1 MMMESRLCV
10 REIPEG
16 EAEFRYYLNAYNAP
30 RRRENRAMGLL
41 AAFGAALV
49 IGAIMLGSAVGL

>member
-1 MMMESRLCV
+1 MMMDSRLCV
-10 REIPEG
+10 REATEG

-30 RRRENRAMGLL
+30 RKRENRAMGLL

-49 IGAIMLGSAVGL
+49 IGAIMLGGVGL

>member
-10 REIPEG
+10 REVPEG
-16 EAEFRYYLNAYNAP
+16 EAEFRYYLNAYSAP
-30 RRRENRAMGLL
+30 RRRENRLLGAL

-49 IGAIMLGSAVGL
+49 IGAIMLGGAGL

>member
-1 MMMESRLCV
+1 MENKLCA

-16 EAEFRYYLNAYNAP
+16 EAEFRYYLACYTAP
-30 RRRENRAMGLL
+30 RKRENKAMGLL

-49 IGAIMLGSAVGL
+49 IGAIMLGGVGL

>member
-1 MMMESRLCV
+1 MKSRLCV
-10 REIPEG
+10 REVTEG

-30 RRRENRAMGLL
+30 RRRENRLLGAL

-49 IGAIMLGSAVGL
+49 IGAIMLGGGGI

>member
-1 MMMESRLCV
+1 VVDHLCV

-16 EAEFRYYLNAYNAP
+16 EAEYQLYLSCYNAP
-30 RRRENRAMGLL
+30 RKRENKAMGLL

-49 IGAIMLGSAVGL
+49 IGAIMLGGAGL